1 MGTGSVWRRRGNLE
15 TSCIESVIRKI
26 KPDILILEVVK
37 MLTFIAGVFLGAN
50 FGVAVMCLMQIAKK
64 SDK

>member
-1 MGTGSVWRRRGNLE
+1 MPKQLFPEQKHQNRLLAGN
-15 TSCIESVIRKI
+15 
-26 KPDILILEVVK
+26 KPDILLLEVVK

>member
-1 MGTGSVWRRRGNLE
+1 
-15 TSCIESVIRKI
+15 
-26 KPDILILEVVK
+26 

-64 SDK
+64 SDE